1 MEGLSHIR
9 YYGVTFRN
17 DITVGWLSVGIKF
30 GTFSDPGVK
39 IQVDGLVYP
48 LCVAQTT
55 WFEMPMKHGIKNH
68 EECDSLVYEYRRALS

>member
-17 DITVGWLSVGIKF
+17 DITIGWLSVGIKF

-55 WFEMPMKHGIKNH
+55 
-68 EECDSLVYEYRRALS
+68 